1 MIYDP
6 ASTNPLAGNPLKNL
20 TDMRRALI
28 DLFDPLLSYFSE
40 GNARVRIDAA
50 GAHFDR
56 AAADLEGFARPLW
69 GLAPF
74 GAGGGDFGHW
84 DRYTEGLANGVDP
97 DHPEY
102 WGTVNGR
109 DQRMVELAALGF
121 ALALVPEKIWEPL
134 DARARNNLIAYLK
147 HARTFD
153 YADNNWKFFRI
164 FVDIALDRLG
174 ASFDRSLTE
183 NYLREL
189 DGFYIA
195 DGWYRDGDIRRID
208 HYVPFAMHFYGL
220 IYSKLVN
227 DDRAERYRERAMLFA
242 KDFRHWFAP
251 DGATI
256 PFGRSLTYRFA
267 CAGFWSALAF
277 ADVEA
282 LPWGEIKGLC
292 LRHLRWWADK
302 PIANRDG
309 TLPIGYAYP
318 NLLMSEN
325 YNSAGSPYW
334 AFKAFLPLAL
344 PETHPFWA
352 AEEKPLENEPAIVP
366 QKHPGMVM
374 MRSKADVVALSSGQ
388 ENQQMRFGA
397 EKYAK
402 FAYSARYGFSVESD
416 ERIFAGGAF
425 DSMLAFSDD
434 GLHYRVRETNEE
446 AKLAGDTLYAKWS
459 PYADVTVETWL
470 MPAAPWHIRLHR
482 ITTPRPLQTAEGGFA
497 IARRDFEVDTLSSET
512 GAAYVIGEE
521 DFSGILD
528 LGSAIERKG
537 LAQKAPPNTNLI
549 ASKTLVP
556 QLRAT
561 IPSGQT
567 ILVSAVLAEKDPSSV
582 GGIWTKPPARPDI
595 DALRAL
601 VADKGITV
609 SAIEAPGRL
618 P

>member
-20 TDMRRALI
+20 TDMRRALT
-28 DLFDPLLSYFSE
+28 DLFDPLLPYFSE
-40 GNARVRIDAA
+40 GNARVRIDGA

-84 DRYTEGLANGVDP
+84 DRYAEGLANGVDP
-97 DHPEY
+97 AHPEY

-134 DARARNNLIAYLK
+134 DTRARNNLIAYLK

-183 NYLREL
+183 DYLREL

-195 DGWYRDGDIRRID
+195 DGWYRDGNIRRID
-208 HYVPFAMHFYGL
+208 HYIPFAMHFYGL

-227 DDRAERYRERAMLFA
+227 DDRAERYRERAVLFA
-242 KDFRHWFAP
+242 RDFRHWFAA

-344 PETHPFWA
+344 PESHPFWA
-352 AEEKPLENEPAIVP
+352 AEEKLPENEPAIIP
-366 QKHPGMVM
+366 LKHPGMVM
-374 MRSKADVVALSSGQ
+374 MRSKDDVVALSSGQ

-416 ERIFAGGAF
+416 ERIFAGGTF
-425 DSMLAFSDD
+425 DSTLAFSDD

-470 MPAAPWHIRLHR
+470 VPAAPWHIRLHK
-482 ITTPRPLQTAEGGFA
+482 ISTPRPLQTAEGGFA
-497 IARRDFEVDTLSSET
+497 IARRDLEADTLSSET
-512 GAAYVIGEE
+512 GAAYAIGEE

-528 LGSAIERKG
+528 LGSTIKREG

-561 IPSGQT
+561 IPAGET
-567 ILVSAVLAEKDPSSV
+567 ILVSAILAEKDPSAV
-582 GGIWTKPPARPDI
+582 GRVWTKPPAKPDI

>member
-6 ASTNPLAGNPLKNL
+6 VSTNPLAGNPLKNRS
-20 TDMRRALI
+20 DMRCALT
-28 DLFDPLLSYFSE
+28 DLFDPLLPYFSK

-69 GLAPF
+69 GLAPL
-74 GAGGGDFGHW
+74 GAGGGDFAHW
-84 DRYTEGLANGVDP
+84 DRYAKGIANGVDP
-97 DHPEY
+97 SHPEY
-102 WGTVNGR
+102 WGGVNGR

-134 DARARNNLIAYLK
+134 DARARGNLIAYLK

-153 YADNNWKFFRI
+153 YADNNWRFFRVL
-164 FVDIALDRLG
+164 VDIALDRLG
-174 ASFDRSLTE
+174 ATFDRSLTE
-183 NYLREL
+183 DYLREL
-189 DGFYIA
+189 DSFYIA
-195 DGWYRDGDIRRID
+195 DGWYRDGNIRRID

-227 DDRAERYRERAMLFA
+227 DDRAERYRERAALFA

-344 PETHPFWA
+344 PETHPFWT
-352 AEEKPLENEPAIVP
+352 AEEKPQAAEPSIVP
-366 QKHPGMVM
+366 LKHPGMVM
-374 MRSKADVVALSSGQ
+374 MRSNADVVALSSGQ

-402 FAYSARYGFSVESD
+402 FAYSARYGFSIESD
-416 ERIFAGGAF
+416 ERAFTGAAF

-434 GLHYRVRETNEE
+434 GLHYRVRETNQE

-459 PYADVTVETWL
+459 PLPEVTVETWL
-470 MPAAPWHIRLHR
+470 IPAAPWHIRLHK
-482 ITTPRPLQTAEGGFA
+482 IVAPRPLQTAEGGFA
-497 IARRDFEVDTLSSET
+497 IARRDFEADTLSAGK
-512 GAAYVIGEE
+512 GAAYAIGEE
-521 DFSGILD
+521 DFSGIVD
-528 LGSAIERKG
+528 LGSTIARDG
-537 LAQKAPPNTNLI
+537 VAQKAPPNTNLI

-556 QLRAT
+556 QLRGT
-561 IPSGQT
+561 IPAGET
-567 ILVSAVLAEKDPSSV
+567 ILVSAVLAEHDPSAIS
-582 GGIWTKPPARPDI
+582 GAWTKPPAKPDI

-601 VADKGITV
+601 IAEKGVTV

>member
-6 ASTNPLAGNPLKNL
+6 ASSNPLAGNPLKTL
-20 TDMRRALI
+20 RDMRRALA
-28 DLFDPLLSYFSE
+28 DLFDPLLPYFSE
-40 GNARVRIDAA
+40 GNARVRIDGAA
-50 GAHFDR
+50 AHFDR

-69 GLAPF
+69 GLAPL
-74 GAGGGDFGHW
+74 GAGGGDFRHW
-84 DRYTEGLANGVDP
+84 DRYAEGLANGVDP
-97 DHPEY
+97 QHPEY

-134 DARARNNLIAYLK
+134 DQRARDNLITYLK

-174 ASFDRSLTE
+174 ATFDRSLTE
-183 NYLREL
+183 TYLSEL

-195 DGWYRDGDIRRID
+195 DGWYRDGNVRRID
-208 HYVPFAMHFYGL
+208 HYIPFAMHFYGL

-227 DDRAERYRERAMLFA
+227 DDRAKRYRERAILFA
-242 KDFRHWFAP
+242 RDFRHWFAP

-302 PIANRDG
+302 PIAHRDG
-309 TLPIGYAYP
+309 TLPIGFAYP

-344 PETHPFWA
+344 PETHPFWT
-352 AEEKPLENEPAIVP
+352 AEEKPPENEPAIIP
-366 QKHPGMVM
+366 QKHPGMVL
-374 MRSKADVVALSSGQ
+374 MRSKDDVVALSSGQ

-397 EKYAK
+397 EKYSK

-416 ERIFAGGAF
+416 ERIFTGGAF

-459 PYADVTVETWL
+459 PYPDVTVETWL
-470 MPAAPWHIRLHR
+470 MPASPWHIRLHR

-497 IARRDFEVDTLSSET
+497 IARRDFEADALSSAT
-512 GAAYVIGEE
+512 GSAYAIGEE

-528 LGSAIERKG
+528 LGSTITRDG
-537 LAQKAPPNTNLI
+537 IAQKAPPNTNLI
-549 ASKTLVP
+549 VAKTLVP
-556 QLRAT
+556 QLRGT
-561 IPSGQT
+561 IPVGET
-567 ILVSAVLAEKDPSSV
+567 ILVSAVLAEKDPTA
-582 GGIWTKPPARPDI
+582 IDHAWNRPPAKPDI

-601 VADKGITV
+601 INDKGITV
-609 SAIEAPGRL
+609 SAIKAPGRL

>member
-6 ASTNPLAGNPLKNL
+6 ASSNPLAGNKLANL
-20 TDMRRALI
+20 DDMRRALI
-28 DLFDPLLSYFSE
+28 DLFDPLLPYFSQ

-69 GLAPF
+69 GLAPL
-74 GAGGGDFGHW
+74 GAGSGDFRHW
-84 DRYTEGLANGVDP
+84 DRYAEGLANGVDP
-97 DHPEY
+97 KHPEY

-134 DARARNNLIAYLK
+134 DQRARDNLVTYLK

-183 NYLREL
+183 TYLSEL
-189 DGFYIA
+189 DGFYIG
-195 DGWYRDGDIRRID
+195 DGWYRDGNIRRID
-208 HYVPFAMHFYGL
+208 HYIPFAMHFYGL
-220 IYSKLVN
+220 IYSKLVD
-227 DDRAERYRERAMLFA
+227 DDRAERYRERAILFA
-242 KDFRHWFAP
+242 RDFRHWFAP

-302 PIANRDG
+302 PIAHRDG
-309 TLPIGYAYP
+309 TLPIGFAYP

-352 AEEKPLENEPAIVP
+352 AEEKVPENEPAIAP
-366 QKHPGMVM
+366 QKHPGMVL
-374 MRSKADVVALSSGQ
+374 MRSKNDVVALSSGQ

-397 EKYAK
+397 EKYSK

-446 AKLAGDTLYAKWS
+446 AKLAGDTLYARWS
-459 PYADVTVETWL
+459 PYPDVTVETWL
-470 MPAAPWHIRLHR
+470 LPASPWHIRLHK
-482 ITTPRPLQTAEGGFA
+482 IATPRPLQTAEGGFA
-497 IARRDFEVDTLSSET
+497 IARRDFEADTLSSAT
-512 GAAYVIGEE
+512 GAAYAIGEK

-528 LGSAIERKG
+528 LGSTIKREG
-537 LAQKAPPNTNLI
+537 IAQKAPPNTNLI

-556 QLRAT
+556 QLRGT
-561 IPSGQT
+561 IPAGET
-567 ILVSAVLAEKDPSSV
+567 ILVSAVLAEKDITSV
-582 GGIWTKPPARPDI
+582 DHAWSRPPAKPDI
-595 DALRAL
+595 NALRAL
-601 VADKGITV
+601 VQTKGITV

>member
-6 ASTNPLAGNPLKNL
+6 ASSNPLAGNKLANL
-20 TDMRRALI
+20 GDMRRALI
-28 DLFDPLLSYFSE
+28 DLFDPLLPYFSQ

-69 GLAPF
+69 GLAPL
-74 GAGGGDFGHW
+74 GAGSGDFRHW
-84 DRYTEGLANGVDP
+84 DRYAEGLANGVDP
-97 DHPEY
+97 KHPEY

-134 DARARNNLIAYLK
+134 DQRARDNLVTYLK

-183 NYLREL
+183 TYLSEL
-189 DGFYIA
+189 DGFYIG
-195 DGWYRDGDIRRID
+195 DGWYRDGNIRRID
-208 HYVPFAMHFYGL
+208 HYIPFAMHFYGL
-220 IYSKLVN
+220 IYSKLVD
-227 DDRAERYRERAMLFA
+227 DDRAERYRERAILFA
-242 KDFRHWFAP
+242 RDFRHWFAP

-302 PIANRDG
+302 PIAHRDG
-309 TLPIGYAYP
+309 TLPIGFAYP

-352 AEEKPLENEPAIVP
+352 AEEKVPENEPAIAP
-366 QKHPGMVM
+366 QKHPGMVL

-397 EKYAK
+397 EKYSK

-446 AKLAGDTLYAKWS
+446 AKLAGDTLYARWS
-459 PYADVTVETWL
+459 PYPDVTVETWL
-470 MPAAPWHIRLHR
+470 LPASPWHIRLHK
-482 ITTPRPLQTAEGGFA
+482 IATPRPLQTAEGGFA
-497 IARRDFEVDTLSSET
+497 IARRDFEADTLSSAT
-512 GAAYVIGEE
+512 GAAYAIGEK

-528 LGSAIERKG
+528 LGSTIKREG
-537 LAQKAPPNTNLI
+537 IAQKAPPNTNLI

-556 QLRAT
+556 QLRGT
-561 IPSGQT
+561 IPAGET
-567 ILVSAVLAEKDPSSV
+567 ILVSAVLAEKDITPVDHAWSR
-582 GGIWTKPPARPDI
+582 PPAKPDI
-595 DALRAL
+595 NALRAL
-601 VADKGITV
+601 VQTKGITV

>member
-6 ASTNPLAGNPLKNL
+6 VSTNPLAGNPLKNRS
-20 TDMRRALI
+20 DMRCALT
-28 DLFDPLLSYFSE
+28 DLFDPLLPYFSK

-69 GLAPF
+69 GLAPL
-74 GAGGGDFGHW
+74 GAGGGDFAHW
-84 DRYTEGLANGVDP
+84 DRFAEGLANGVDP
-97 DHPEY
+97 AHPEY
-102 WGTVNGR
+102 WGGVNGR

-153 YADNNWKFFRI
+153 YADNNWRFFRVL
-164 FVDIALDRLG
+164 VDIALDRLG
-174 ASFDRSLTE
+174 ATFDRSLTE
-183 NYLREL
+183 DYLREL

-195 DGWYRDGDIRRID
+195 DGWYRDGNIRRID

-227 DDRAERYRERAMLFA
+227 DDRAERYRERAVLFA

-256 PFGRSLTYRFA
+256 PFGRSLTYRFG

-344 PETHPFWA
+344 PETHPFWT
-352 AEEKPLENEPAIVP
+352 AEEKPQAAEPSIVP
-366 QKHPGMVM
+366 LKHPGMVM
-374 MRSKADVVALSSGQ
+374 MRSNADVVALSSGQ

-402 FAYSARYGFSVESD
+402 FAYSARYGFSIESD
-416 ERIFAGGAF
+416 ERAFTGAVF

-434 GLHYRVRETNEE
+434 GLHYRVRETNQE

-459 PYADVTVETWL
+459 PLPDVTVETWL
-470 MPAAPWHIRLHR
+470 IPAAPWHIRLHK
-482 ITTPRPLQTAEGGFA
+482 IVTPRPLQTAEGSFA
-497 IARRDFEVDTLSSET
+497 IARRDFETDTLSAGK
-512 GAAYVIGEE
+512 GAAYAIGEE
-521 DFSGILD
+521 DFSGIVD
-528 LGSAIERKG
+528 LGSTIARDG
-537 LAQKAPPNTNLI
+537 VAQKAPPNTNLI

-556 QLRAT
+556 QLRGT
-561 IPSGQT
+561 IPAGET
-567 ILVSAVLAEKDPSSV
+567 ILVSAVLAEHDPSAVS
-582 GGIWTKPPARPDI
+582 GAWTKPPAKPDI
-595 DALRAL
+595 DALHAL
-601 VADKGITV
+601 IAEKGVTV
-609 SAIEAPGRL
+609 SAIEAPERR